1 MKRKLFRQTANE
13 WQHNIWLALELLI
26 VSVVMWFIS
35 DYLYTN
41 ISIVTSPRG
50 FDTEHCY
57 LIKFS
62 ELNDKSPDYISDLS
76 DEQRN
81 DNLLRLIDLLQ
92 KRPEI
97 ECVAMGQNSY
107 FYNSSNSGIQLE
119 KDSLTT
125 GNTYFVSRMVSADFP
140 RVFRIRGAN
149 GESPEDLAEI
159 LKNGPKK
166 SFIISDNA
174 FADQG
179 IEHMKEFIGSDFYSV
194 TDKDT
199 LTLLAA
205 FVPARYD
212 DYTPEEHSAS
222 LMKYVR
228 PKHYIYMNE
237 MFVRVRDNMDRNF
250 IENLMKDASR
260 TLRSG
265 NHYISGVQS
274 FDDIRTIHQREN
286 DADLR
291 NYFIG
296 AAFLALNIFLGLF
309 GTFWFRTQ
317 QRVPE
322 IAIRKANGAT
332 RGDIFRRIVSEG
344 ELILLAVTPVAV
356 LIDWQ
361 LTKLEL
367 NTYYHGAYFEP
378 LRFFCCVA
386 VAWGLMALM
395 ILLGTIIPANR
406 AMKIAPAEALNEE

>member
-13 WQHNIWLALELLI
+13 WQNNVWLALELLI
-26 VSVVMWFIS
+26 VSVVMWYIS

-57 LIKFS
+57 LIKCS
-62 ELNDKSPDYISDLS
+62 ELNEKSPDYIKDLT

-81 DNLLRLIDLLQ
+81 DNLLRLIELLE

-107 FYNSSNSGIQLE
+107 FYNGSNSGIRLE
-119 KDSLTT
+119 KDSLNT
-125 GNTYFVSRMVSADFP
+125 GNGYFLCRIVSPDFT

-149 GESPEDLAEI
+149 GESPEKLAEI
-159 LKNGPKK
+159 LKNG
-166 SFIISDNA
+166 SRSTFIISDNA
-174 FADQG
+174 FSHHG
-179 IEHMKEFIGSDFYSV
+179 IKHMKEFIGSEFHNV
-194 TDKDT
+194 TGNDT
-199 LTLLAA
+199 MTLAA
-205 FVPARYD
+205 SYIPARYN
-212 DYTPEEHSAS
+212 DYTPEENSGS
-222 LMKYVR
+222 LIRISRQQDYL
-228 PKHYIYMNE
+228 YLNE
-237 MFVRVRDNMDRNF
+237 MFVRVRDNMDTDF
-250 IENLMKDASR
+250 INNLMKDASR

-265 NHYISGVQS
+265 NHFIASVQS
-274 FDDIRTIHQREN
+274 FDDIRTIHQRDY
-286 DADLR
+286 DADMR

-332 RGDIFRRIVSEG
+332 RSDIFRRVVSEG
-344 ELILLAVTPVAV
+344 ELILLAVTPIAM
-356 LIDWQ
+356 LIDWM
-361 LTKLEL
+361 LTKMEL
-367 NTYYHGAYFEP
+367 NTYYHGGYFEP

-386 VAWGLMALM
+386 IAWTLMALM
-395 ILLGTIIPANR
+395 IVLGTVIPANR
-406 AMKIAPAEALNEE
+406 AMKIAPATALTEE

>member
-13 WQHNIWLALELLI
+13 WQHNVWLALELLI

-57 LIKFS
+57 LIKYA
-62 ELNDKSPDYISDLS
+62 ELNDKSPDYISGLS

-81 DNLLRLIDLLQ
+81 DNLLRLIDLLR

-97 ECVAMGQNSY
+97 DCVAMGQNSY
-107 FYNSSNSGIQLE
+107 FYNGSNSGIQLE
-119 KDSLTT
+119 KDSLST
-125 GNTYFVSRMVSADFP
+125 GDSYFLYRLVSADFP

-159 LKNGPKK
+159 LKNGPR
-166 SFIISDNA
+166 SAFLISDNA
-174 FADQG
+174 FEDHG
-179 IEHMKEFIGSDFYSV
+179 IGHMKEFIGSDFYSV
-194 TDKDT
+194 THRDT
-199 LTLLAA
+199 LTLLASYA
-205 FVPARYD
+205 PARYN
-212 DYTPEEHSAS
+212 DYTPEEHSGSAMMCTS
-222 LMKYVR
+222 PR
-228 PKHYIYMNE
+228 HYIYLNE
-237 MFVRVRDNMDRNF
+237 MVVRVRDNMDRGF
-250 IENLMKDASR
+250 IENLMKDASK

-274 FDDIRTIHQREN
+274 FDDIRAIHQREY

-291 NYFIG
+291 YYFIG

-344 ELILLAVTPVAV
+344 ELILLAVTPVAI

-361 LTKLEL
+361 LTKMEL
-367 NTYYHGAYFEP
+367 NTYYQGSYFDP
-378 LRFFCCVA
+378 LRFFSCVA

>member
-13 WQHNIWLALELLI
+13 WQHNVWLALELLI

-57 LIKFS
+57 LIKYA
-62 ELNDKSPDYISDLS
+62 ELNDKSPDYISGLS
-76 DEQRN
+76 DKQRN

-107 FYNSSNSGIQLE
+107 FYNGSNSGIQLE
-119 KDSLTT
+119 KDSLST
-125 GNTYFVSRMVSADFP
+125 GDSYFLCRLVSADFP
-140 RVFRIRGAN
+140 RVFRIHGAN
-149 GESPEDLAEI
+149 GESPEDLTEI
-159 LKNGPKK
+159 LKNGPR
-166 SFIISDNA
+166 SAFLISDNA
-174 FADQG
+174 FADHG
-179 IEHMKEFIGSDFYSV
+179 IGHMKEFIGSDFYSV
-194 TDKDT
+194 THRDT
-199 LTLLAA
+199 LTLLASYA
-205 FVPARYD
+205 PARYN
-212 DYTPEEHSAS
+212 DYTPEEHSGSAMMCTS
-222 LMKYVR
+222 
-228 PKHYIYMNE
+228 PTNYIYLNE
-237 MFVRVRDNMDRNF
+237 MMVRVRDNMDRGF
-250 IENLMKDASR
+250 IENLMKDASK

-274 FDDIRTIHQREN
+274 FDNIRTIHQRDS

-344 ELILLAVTPVAV
+344 ELILLAVTPVAM

-367 NTYYHGAYFEP
+367 NTYYHGGYFDP